1 MAEESK
7 GSDSDNPLRAI
18 VTAWLEKIKKGC
30 QFKERQFGADAR
42 TCQQFFNSGNYEFLY
57 KPDFSRKI
65 GFGYGDGGDGAM
77 QFPEPS
83 CQMTMNKVAE
93 GVQIFG
99 PVLYWKNPYRQVNP
113 RKLPELPYGML
124 AAEAQG
130 QQQAQVFQQFE
141 QGLQKMSAQS
151 NAEDIARASML
162 EWVLNWTPRE
172 FGLKREQRLAV
183 DESMIA
189 GASCIW
195 TEQYQP
201 KGFPSPM
208 VRSYQDSINNLVL
221 DPDPD
226 RREQCMWYARKC
238 VHPIWQLER
247 EYNLEPGLIKA
258 DSESYN
264 QQASVAADGA
274 DGDYRRKK
282 GETNDLCTYWKI
294 WSKMGVGARIK
305 GVPDDYRAVLDD
317 FGDYA
322 YLVVKEGCPFPLNLP
337 PKLIND
343 PMGKEA
349 AFKALEWPTPFWLG
363 DEWPCEIVSLHDSP
377 NQIYPMAH
385 FKPVLGQ
392 LIFLNWM
399 MSFVAS
405 KIRVTSRDFLAAKKS
420 IGDEM
425 IKKILHGPDMT
436 FIPIDATSGGGNINE
451 LISFLQHPSMNMD
464 IWKVVDWMMD
474 SFEKGSG
481 LTELQYGMTTT
492 QMRSA
497 QEANIKSSA
506 MNVRPDD
513 MADRVEDS
521 AARIAKREA
530 MALRWHVKDVT
541 PYMGPAANVYWQKL
555 VAGADPLKV
564 FHGLE
569 YTIEAGSTRKPNK
582 ERDAANINQ
591 AIQTFL
597 PGIDEKA
604 AATGDFARHNEII
617 RLWGKAS
624 DMEVEDLMEPPPPPP
639 PPGPPPPTEADI
651 KNQEMQQKNQEMQ
664 QTEQAHQMSMRHEQE
679 KHKLD
684 IQQQKEKASATKKID
699 AAKVKKAKSGSSK

>member
-1 MAEESK
+1 MESID
-7 GSDSDNPLRAI
+7 GTTDSDNPLRAI
-18 VTAWLEKIKKGC
+18 VGAWLEKIKKGC
-30 QFKERQFGADAR
+30 QFKEKQFGADAR
-42 TCQQFFNSGNYEFLY
+42 TCMQFFNSGNYEFLY
-57 KPDFSRKI
+57 KPDFSRRI
-65 GFGYGDGGDGAM
+65 GFGYSDGGDGAIN
-77 QFPEPS
+77 FPEPS

-99 PVLYWKNPYRQVNP
+99 PVLYWKNPYRMVSP
-113 RKLPELPYGML
+113 RKMPELPYGML
-124 AAEAQG
+124 AAEVQDPN
-130 QQQAQVFQQFE
+130 QAQMFQQYE
-141 QGLQKMSAQS
+141 QALQKISAKS
-151 NAEDIARASML
+151 NAEDIARASLL

-172 FGLKREQRLAV
+172 FGLKREQRFAV
-183 DESMIA
+183 DESMIT
-189 GASCIW
+189 GMSCLW
-195 TEQYQP
+195 TESYQP

-208 VRSYQDSINNLVL
+208 VRTFQDSQANLIL

-226 RREQCMWYARKC
+226 RRADCMWIARKC
-238 VHPIWQLER
+238 VHPIWEVER
-247 EYNLEPGLIKA
+247 EYGLEHGLIKA
-258 DSESYN
+258 DSESFN
-264 QQASVAADGA
+264 QQANMSADP
-274 DGDYRRKK
+274 DGDWKRKR

-305 GVPDDYRAVLDD
+305 GVPEDYRAVLED

-337 PKLIND
+337 PKIIND
-343 PMGKEA
+343 PMGKDES
-349 AFKALEWPTPFWLG
+349 FKRLEWPTPYWLG
-363 DEWPCEIVSLHDSP
+363 DEWPVEIISLHDAP

-392 LIFLNWM
+392 LIFLNWV

-405 KIRVTSRDFLAAKKS
+405 KIRTTSRDFIAAKKS

-425 IKKILHGPDMT
+425 IKKILHGPDFT
-436 FIPIDATSGGGNINE
+436 FLPIDATGGGGNINE
-451 LISFLQHPSMNMD
+451 LISFLQHPQMNMD

-481 LTELQYGMTTT
+481 LTELQYGVTTS

-555 VAGADPLKV
+555 VAGTDPLKV

-582 ERDAANINQ
+582 EKDVANVNQ

-597 PGIDEKA
+597 PGIDAKA
-604 AATGDFARHNEII
+604 AATGDFGRHNEMIQ
-617 RLWGKAS
+617 LWGKAS
-624 DMEVEDLMEPPPPPP
+624 DMDVEGLMEPPPPPP
-639 PPGPPPPTEADI
+639 PPGPPPPTEADL
-651 KNQEMQQKNQEMQ
+651 KNQEMQQNEAEFQMNQ
-664 QTEQAHQMSMRHEQE
+664 RHSVE

-684 IQQQKEKASATKKID
+684 IAQQEEKNAAQKKIE
-699 AAKVKKAKSGSSK
+699 AAKVKKAKAVTK

>member
-1 MAEESK
+1 MESM

-42 TCQQFFNSGNYEFLY
+42 TCMQFFNSGNYDFLY
-57 KPDFSRKI
+57 NRSDLSRKM
-65 GFGYGDGGDGAM
+65 GFGVSDGSDGGVN
-77 QFPEPS
+77 FPEPS

-113 RKLPELPYGML
+113 RKMPELPFGML
-124 AAEAQG
+124 ASEVQDPN
-130 QQQAQVFQQFE
+130 QVQAFQQYE
-141 QGLQKMSAQS
+141 QGLQKLSAKS
-151 NAEDIARASML
+151 DAEDIARASML

-183 DESMIA
+183 DEAMIT
-189 GASCIW
+189 GASVLW
-195 TEQYQP
+195 TESYQP

-208 VRSYQDSINNLVL
+208 VRSYQDSIHNLVL

-226 RREQCMWYARKC
+226 RREDCMWYARKC
-238 VHPIWQLER
+238 VHPIWQVER
-247 EYNLEPGLIKA
+247 EYDLEPGLIKA

-264 QQASVAADGA
+264 QQANMAADM
-274 DGDYRRKK
+274 DGDFKRKR

-305 GVPDDYRAVLDD
+305 GVPEDYRTVLED

-322 YLVVKEGCPFPLNLP
+322 YLVVQQGCPFPLNLP

-349 AFKALEWPTPFWLG
+349 AFKALEWPTPYWLG
-363 DEWPCEIVSLHDSP
+363 NDWPCEIVALHDSP

-392 LIFLNWM
+392 LVFLNWM

-405 KIRVTSRDFLAAKKS
+405 KIRTTSRDFIAAKKS

-425 IKKILHGPDMT
+425 IKKILHGPDFT
-436 FIPIDATSGGGNINE
+436 FLPIDATSGGGNINE
-451 LISFLQHPSMNMD
+451 LISFLQHPQMNMD

-555 VAGADPLKV
+555 VAGTDPLKV

-582 ERDAANINQ
+582 ERDAANVNQ
-591 AIQTFL
+591 AMQTIM
-597 PGIDEKA
+597 PAIVA
-604 AATGDFARHNEII
+604 RAQQTGDYGRYNELV
-617 RLWGKAS
+617 RVWGKAS
-624 DMEVEDLMEPPPPPP
+624 DMDVEGLMEPPPPPP
-639 PPGPPPPTEADI
+639 PPGPPPPTEADL
-651 KNQEMQQKNQEMQ
+651 KHQELQQGAQEIQ
-664 QTEQAHQMSMRHEQE
+664 QQDAKFQMEQRHSSQ

-684 IQQQKEKASATKKID
+684 LQQQKEKAAAAKKID
-699 AAKVKKAKSGSSK
+699 AERVKKAKSGGSK